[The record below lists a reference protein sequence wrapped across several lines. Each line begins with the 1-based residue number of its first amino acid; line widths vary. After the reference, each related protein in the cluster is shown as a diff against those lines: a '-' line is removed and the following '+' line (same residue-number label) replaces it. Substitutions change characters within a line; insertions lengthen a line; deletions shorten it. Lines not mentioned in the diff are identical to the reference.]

1 MSKAQIIWKSIG
13 VCVTALL
20 LVGAVISGF
29 RMTPT
34 DAPCVS
40 MRYLIEDK
48 SERMYLTESE
58 LNMLLYAEDVYPLGR
73 KLNLVSLHRIERAI
87 KAHPMVR
94 TAECYLTPRNEVR
107 VQITQRVPMLRVQ
120 TNTDTW
126 LVDTDRRVMQARAA
140 VKDTVLIV
148 SGNVGTQMAV
158 TQLADFAEWLQENK
172 YWNARVHH
180 LYVQSPFMLYLYLK
194 DANGKMQNERLVLGA
209 MNGYERKLKKM
220 RTFMENAGEA
230 IEGKNYR
237 EFDLRFKGQVI
248 GRY

>member
-1 MSKAQIIWKSIG
+1 M
-13 VCVTALL
+13 TALL

-48 SERMYLTESE
+48 AERMYLTESE

-107 VQITQRVPMLRVQ
+107 GTDFPCDASRV
-120 TNTDTW
+120 T
-126 LVDTDRRVMQARAA
+126 
-140 VKDTVLIV
+140 
-148 SGNVGTQMAV
+148 
-158 TQLADFAEWLQENK
+158 
-172 YWNARVHH
+172 
-180 LYVQSPFMLYLYLK
+180 
-194 DANGKMQNERLVLGA
+194 ER
-209 MNGYERKLKKM
+209 
-220 RTFMENAGEA
+220 
-230 IEGKNYR
+230 
-237 EFDLRFKGQVI
+237 I
-248 GRY
+248 GRCARRRLFASREAL

>member
-1 MSKAQIIWKSIG
+1 
-13 VCVTALL
+13 
-20 LVGAVISGF
+20 
-29 RMTPT
+29 
-34 DAPCVS
+34 
-40 MRYLIEDK
+40 MRYLIDDI

-148 SGNVGTQMAV
+148 TGNVGTQMAV
-158 TQLADFAEWLQENK
+158 TQLADFAEWLQENR

-220 RTFMENAGEA
+220 PE
-230 IEGKNYR
+230 K
-237 EFDLRFKGQVI
+237 L
-248 GRY
+248 

>member
-1 MSKAQIIWKSIG
+1 
-13 VCVTALL
+13 
-20 LVGAVISGF
+20 
-29 RMTPT
+29 
-34 DAPCVS
+34 
-40 MRYLIEDK
+40 
-48 SERMYLTESE
+48 
-58 LNMLLYAEDVYPLGR
+58 
-73 KLNLVSLHRIERAI
+73 
-87 KAHPMVR
+87 
-94 TAECYLTPRNEVR
+94 
-107 VQITQRVPMLRVQ
+107 MLRVQ
-120 TNTDTW
+120 TNTGTW

>member
-1 MSKAQIIWKSIG
+1 
-13 VCVTALL
+13 
-20 LVGAVISGF
+20 
-29 RMTPT
+29 
-34 DAPCVS
+34 

-48 SERMYLTESE
+48 AERMYLTESE

-148 SGNVGTQMAV
+148 RGNVGTQMAV

-180 LYVQSPFMLYLYLK
+180 LYVQSPFMLYLSLK
-194 DANGKMQNERLVLGA
+194 DANGQMQNERLVLGA

-230 IEGKNYR
+230 IEGKNYI

>member
-1 MSKAQIIWKSIG
+1 MTKAQIIWKSIG
-13 VCVTALL
+13 VSVTALL

-107 VQITQRVPMLRVQ
+107 VQITVTCADEYGHMACGYRPACDASEGGCQRYRS
-120 TNTDTW
+120 
-126 LVDTDRRVMQARAA
+126 DRDRQCGDADGGDA
-140 VKDTVLIV
+140 VGGFCGVASRESVLERTCASSVRTITVYAL
-148 SGNVGTQMAV
+148 SLSEGC
-158 TQLADFAEWLQENK
+158 EW
-172 YWNARVHH
+172 
-180 LYVQSPFMLYLYLK
+180 
-194 DANGKMQNERLVLGA
+194 
-209 MNGYERKLKKM
+209 
-220 RTFMENAGEA
+220 
-230 IEGKNYR
+230 
-237 EFDLRFKGQVI
+237 
-248 GRY
+248 